1 VKAPTVTPDVAA
13 LRADLAP
20 HTVES
25 IAELIGP
32 VAVAALDREQAVPAL
47 RATEG
52 RELGLIGPGLVG
64 PRTDASATTA
74 LLRLFVLGAGVT
86 RAQLDQAL
94 PRTGTAGCAR
104 LGLIE
109 AAGNDADDAV
119 RALVDLQPYATQDA
133 AGSVQW
139 WLASDRG
146 ELATGRSLRP
156 DHVLGVGGASLTLAR
171 ATVREPRHRV
181 LDLGTGCGVQALHA
195 TRHSAAVVG
204 TDVSPRALRFAAFN
218 AALAGVAIELREG
231 SLLEPVAGET
241 FDLVVSNPPFVIT
254 PRTAGGVP
262 RFEYR
267 DGGLAGDDVVR
278 DLVTGVGAVL
288 EPGGVA
294 QLLANWEHRRGQD
307 WRDRVGEWLDAAGVD
322 AEGLDAWV
330 VQREVLD
337 PAEYAETWLRDGGTT
352 SDRDPAAWESG
363 YRAWLDDFEARDVE
377 AVGFGLVVL
386 RKPAQAGAR
395 TSLRRLED
403 VGSPVARPL
412 GEHVASVLRAHDW
425 LTAHDDAAL
434 ADARLVVAPDVV
446 EDRHHTPGSADPAM
460 VRLRQ
465 GDGFAR
471 AVTVGTAV
479 AAVVGACDG
488 ELSLGPII
496 GAVAGLLG
504 RPTAEVT
511 AEVLPVVRD
520 LLLDGFLRVG

>member
-1 VKAPTVTPDVAA
+1 MALTVTPDVAA

-32 VAVAALDREQAVPAL
+32 VAVAAMDREQSVPAL
-47 RATEG
+47 RATEAMV
-52 RELGLIGPGLVG
+52 GPGVDTPG
-64 PRTDASATTA
+64 AAV
-74 LLRLFVLGAGVT
+74 LLRLFVLGTEVT
-86 RAQLDQAL
+86 RAQLDRAL
-94 PRTGTAGCAR
+94 PRTGTAGSAR
-104 LGLIE
+104 LGLVE
-109 AAGNDADDAV
+109 AAGGDADDVV

-133 AGSVQW
+133 AGTVQW

-171 ATVREPRHRV
+171 ATVRDPRRRV
-181 LDLGTGCGVQALHA
+181 LDLGTGCGIQALHA

-204 TDVSPRALRFAAFN
+204 TDVSARALRFAAFN
-218 AALAGVAIELREG
+218 AALAGVAIELRKG
-231 SLLEPVAGET
+231 SMLEPVVGET

-254 PRTAGGVP
+254 PRAAGGVP

-307 WRDRVGEWLDAAGVD
+307 WRDRVGEWLDAAG
-322 AEGLDAWV
+322 LDAWV

-363 YRAWLDDFEARDVE
+363 YRAWLEDFEARDVE
-377 AVGFGLVVL
+377 GVGFGLVVL
-386 RKPAQAGAR
+386 RRPAQDGAR
-395 TSLRRLED
+395 PTLRRLED

-434 ADARLVVAPDVV
+434 ADARLVVSHDVV
-446 EDRHHTPGSADPAM
+446 EDRHHTPGAADPAL

-465 GDGFAR
+465 GDGFTR

-488 ELSLGPII
+488 DLPVGPII

-504 RPTAEVT
+504 RPTADVS